1 MRKLLIIISL
11 FICAVWNAS
20 AGTLLPSVV
29 NTSTGSV
36 TASSVTVAEKLNT
49 YFNEIDLSENDSI
62 TYSINEKIKQEVL
75 EFAETDSNFYKIS
88 IGSSRIGSVISP
100 DSKLKIISWNYKLQ
114 DNAFAYEAVIIKN
127 SNKKKPKVKVWSISS
142 KEAFKPTEN
151 KTYNSKNWYGSLY
164 YNIIPWKGDYIL
176 LGYSTYNNISKVK
189 VIDFLSLEKKR
200 PTFGQKVFKKGNK
213 TYSRMVFEYS
223 FMANMSLVYN
233 SETKEFVFDHLSPEE
248 PSMKGLYQYY
258 GPDFSV
264 DVMHEKGK
272 YWEYKSDVDVRNN

>member
-11 FICAVWNAS
+11 FICAIAN
-20 AGTLLPSVV
+20 AGTEPVEVLS
-29 NTSTGSV
+29 
-36 TASSVTVAEKLNT
+36 EKLNS

-62 TYSINEKIKQEVL
+62 TYSINEKIKQEVM

-88 IGSSRIGSVISP
+88 INCSRIGSVISP

-114 DNAFAYEAVIIKN
+114 DNGFAYEAVIIKN
-127 SNKKKPKVKVWSISS
+127 TKKKKPKVKVWSISS

-151 KTYNSKNWYGSLY
+151 KIYNSKNWYGALY
-164 YNIIPWKGDYIL
+164 YNIIPWRGNYLL

-189 VIDFLSLEKKR
+189 VIEVLKLEKKR
-200 PTFGQKVFKKGNK
+200 PTFGEKVFKKENK
-213 TYSRMVFEYS
+213 TFSRMVFEYS
-223 FMANMSLVYN
+223 YMANMSLVYN
-233 SETKEFVFDHLSPEE
+233 SETKEFIFDHLSPEE

-264 DVMHEKGK
+264 DVLQENRKF
-272 YWEYKSDVDVRNN
+272 WEYKSDVDKRNN

>member
-1 MRKLLIIISL
+1 MRKFLIIISL

-75 EFAETDSNFYKIS
+75 EFAEADSNFYKIS
-88 IGSSRIGSVISP
+88 IGCGRIGSVISP

-114 DNAFAYEAVIIKN
+114 DNGFAYETIIIKN
-127 SNKKKPKVKVWSISS
+127 SNKKKPKVKAWSISS

-151 KTYNSKNWYGSLY
+151 KIYNSKNWYGALY
-164 YNIIPWKGDYIL
+164 YNIVPWKGDYIL

-189 VIDFLSLEKKR
+189 VIEVLNLEKKR

-213 TYSRMVFEYS
+213 SFSRMVFEYS
-223 FMANMSLVYN
+223 YMANMSLVYN
-233 SETKEFVFDHLSPEE
+233 SETKQFVFDHLSPEE

-264 DVMHEKGK
+264 DILQERGK
-272 YWEYKSDVDVRNN
+272 IWEYKSDVDVRNN

>member
-1 MRKLLIIISL
+1 MRKFLIIISL

-20 AGTLLPSVV
+20 AG
-29 NTSTGSV
+29 
-36 TASSVTVAEKLNT
+36 SVTVAEKLNT

-75 EFAETDSNFYKIS
+75 EFAEADSNFYKIS
-88 IGSSRIGSVISP
+88 IGCGRIGSVISP

-114 DNAFAYEAVIIKN
+114 DNGFAYETIIIKN
-127 SNKKKPKVKVWSISS
+127 SNKKKPKVKAWSISS

-151 KTYNSKNWYGSLY
+151 KIYNSKNWYGALY
-164 YNIIPWKGDYIL
+164 YNIVPWKGDYIL

-189 VIDFLSLEKKR
+189 VIEVLNLEKKR

-213 TYSRMVFEYS
+213 TFSRMVFEYS
-223 FMANMSLVYN
+223 YMANMSLVYN
-233 SETKEFVFDHLSPEE
+233 SETKQFVFDHLSPEE

-264 DVMHEKGK
+264 DILQERGK
-272 YWEYKSDVDVRNN
+272 IWEYKSDVDVRNN

>member
-1 MRKLLIIISL
+1 MRKFLIIISL
-11 FICAVWNAS
+11 FICAIWNAS

-75 EFAETDSNFYKIS
+75 EFAEADSNFYKIS
-88 IGSSRIGSVISP
+88 IGCGRIGSVISP

-114 DNAFAYEAVIIKN
+114 DNGFAYETIIIKN
-127 SNKKKPKVKVWSISS
+127 SNKKKPKVKAWSISS

-151 KTYNSKNWYGSLY
+151 KIYNSKNWYGSLY
-164 YNIIPWKGDYIL
+164 YNIVPWKGDYIL

-189 VIDFLSLEKKR
+189 VIEVLNLEKKR

-213 TYSRMVFEYS
+213 TFSRMVFEYS
-223 FMANMSLVYN
+223 YMANMSLVYN
-233 SETKEFVFDHLSPEE
+233 SETKQFVFDHLSPEE

-264 DVMHEKGK
+264 DILQERGK
-272 YWEYKSDVDVRNN
+272 IWEYKSDVDVRNN

>member
-1 MRKLLIIISL
+1 MRKLLIIISFFVAL
-11 FICAVWNAS
+11 IAN

-29 NTSTGSV
+29 NTST
-36 TASSVTVAEKLNT
+36 SSVTVSDKLNS
-49 YFNEIDLSENDSI
+49 YFNEIDLSENDST
-62 TYSINEKIKQEVL
+62 TYSINEKIRQEVL
-75 EFAETDSNFYKIS
+75 EFAETDSNFYKITL
-88 IGSSRIGSVISP
+88 GCSRIGCVISP

-114 DNAFAYEAVIIKN
+114 DNAFGYETIIIKN
-127 SNKKKPKVKVWSISS
+127 SNKKKPKVKAWSVSS

-151 KTYNSKNWYGSLY
+151 KTYNSKNWYGALY

-189 VIDFLSLEKKR
+189 VIEVLNLEKKR
-200 PTFGQKVFKKGNK
+200 PTLGQKVFKKENK
-213 TYSRMVFEYS
+213 TFSRMVFEYS
-223 FMANMSLVYN
+223 YMANMSLVYN

-248 PSMKGLYQYY
+248 PSMKGLFQYY

-264 DVMHEKGK
+264 DVLQENRK

>member
-1 MRKLLIIISL
+1 MRKFLIIISL

-264 DVMHEKGK
+264 DVMQEKGK

>member
-1 MRKLLIIISL
+1 MRKLLFVISFFVL
-11 FICAVWNAS
+11 
-20 AGTLLPSVV
+20 
-29 NTSTGSV
+29 
-36 TASSVTVAEKLNT
+36 SVTVFADTDKLNS
-49 YFNEIDLSENDSI
+49 YFNEIDLSESDSI

>member
-1 MRKLLIIISL
+1 MRKFLIIISL

-75 EFAETDSNFYKIS
+75 EFAEADSNFYKIS
-88 IGSSRIGSVISP
+88 IGCGRIGSVISP

-114 DNAFAYEAVIIKN
+114 DNGFAYETIIIKN
-127 SNKKKPKVKVWSISS
+127 SNKKKPKVKAWSISS

-151 KTYNSKNWYGSLY
+151 KIYNSKNWYGALY
-164 YNIIPWKGDYIL
+164 YNIVPWKGDYIL

-189 VIDFLSLEKKR
+189 VIEVLNLEKKR

-213 TYSRMVFEYS
+213 TFSRMVFEYS
-223 FMANMSLVYN
+223 YMANMSLVYN
-233 SETKEFVFDHLSPEE
+233 SETKQFVFDHLSPEE

-264 DVMHEKGK
+264 DILQERGK
-272 YWEYKSDVDVRNN
+272 IWEYKSDVDVRNN